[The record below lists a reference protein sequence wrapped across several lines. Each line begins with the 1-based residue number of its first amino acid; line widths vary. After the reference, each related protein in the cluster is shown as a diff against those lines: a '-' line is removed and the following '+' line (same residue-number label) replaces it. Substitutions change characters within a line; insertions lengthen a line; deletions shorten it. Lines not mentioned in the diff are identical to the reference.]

1 MTLRDK
7 AFGNVAMAL
16 EMNDLG
22 HHALAQI
29 HYRIAARQ
37 FRQWNAQLTEALLH
51 LRADNQ
57 RVAAAAAKRATEVP
71 F

>member
-1 MTLRDK
+1 MTIREK
-7 AFGNVAMAL
+7 AFGNVKMAL

-22 HHALAQI
+22 LYALAQI

-37 FRQWNAQLTEALLH
+37 FRQWNAQLTEALLR
-51 LRADNQ
+51 LRADN
-57 RVAAAAAKRATEVP
+57 RRAAALQAKRATQVP